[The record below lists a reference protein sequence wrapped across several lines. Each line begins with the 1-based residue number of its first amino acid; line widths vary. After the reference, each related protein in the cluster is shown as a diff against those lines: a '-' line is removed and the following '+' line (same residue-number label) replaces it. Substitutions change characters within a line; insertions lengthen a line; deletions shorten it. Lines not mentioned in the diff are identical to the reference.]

1 MAIGMSEKG
10 YGLPAKTSNTK
21 VILNGGQRVTFAR
34 PDGYFAL
41 YPTMIHYRKFQVYF
55 PFSSKSTCVTL
66 VWLMLS
72 YLCFQVA
79 RLIVISQVG
88 WFWVADQGRPIR
100 TPDHPGR
107 LTS

>member
-1 MAIGMSEKG
+1 MAAKG
-10 YGLPAKTSNTK
+10 LHLPGQTATLHC
-21 VILNGGQRVTFAR
+21 ILQ
-34 PDGYFAL
+34 
-41 YPTMIHYRKFQVYF
+41 MIHYRKFQVYF

-88 WFWVADQGRPIR
+88 WFWLADQGRR
-100 TPDHPGR
+100 PD
-107 LTS
+107 